1 MAMLGQWLGF
11 DSTDSN
17 TPTSSTPSPGGIVI
31 SGSPKKR
38 QTAPSDPPATLRK
51 TKSDELLRDFD
62 VMRFLGTVD
71 EHLKEQGT
79 LLSRAELDRLST
91 LHAQACVDECAVLT
105 DIIEHF
111 EMENDKLRHRL
122 ALASPSSA
130 AADALKSQRNML
142 VY

>member
-1 MAMLGQWLGF
+1 MMALLGQWLGF
-11 DSTDSN
+11 DTGAAARR
-17 TPTSSTPSPGGIVI
+17 PASPGGIVI
-31 SGSPKKR
+31 SERPKARKG
-38 QTAPSDPPATLRK
+38 AAGAGTLRK

-62 VMRFLGTVD
+62 VMRFLGRVD
-71 EHLKEQGT
+71 ERLKEQRA

-91 LHAQACVDECAVLT
+91 LHAQAAADECAALS

-130 AADALKSQRNML
+130 AVDALRAQRNLL
-142 VY
+142 VC